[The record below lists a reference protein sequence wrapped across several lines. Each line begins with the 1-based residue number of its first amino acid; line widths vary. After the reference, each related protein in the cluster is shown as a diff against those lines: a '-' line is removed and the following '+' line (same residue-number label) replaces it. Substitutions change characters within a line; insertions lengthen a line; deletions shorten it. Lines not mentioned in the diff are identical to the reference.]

1 MRYHPRVMSLPIR
14 LHQAVRLA
22 LVTGALC
29 ALSAHPASAQV
40 RERLPL
46 FVVDLQ
52 GTLPKFPTHGGFSGP
67 RGLGESQLPAWG
79 PGVNVGGQVFFKRGT
94 KLSFGVGATYV
105 FTRGTKSP
113 EPAEGKTV
121 AEGPTVTTKYAGLMP
136 QVSINFGH
144 RLGWSYI
151 SGGLGQSTLTIN
163 RDDAP
168 EEVGAGTR
176 TINYGGGARWFMK
189 DHLAFSIDLRFFA
202 VNPVDAGIGAYG
214 HPRKTMLIFSA
225 GVSFQ

>member
-1 MRYHPRVMSLPIR
+1 MFPTRQHR
-14 LHQAVRLA
+14 AA
-22 LVTGALC
+22 LVAAAATALC
-29 ALSAHPASAQV
+29 ALSAHPALAQV

-46 FVVDLQ
+46 FVVDVQ

-67 RGLGESQLPAWG
+67 RGLSEDQLPAWG
-79 PGVNVGGQVFFKRGT
+79 PGVNVGGQVYLVRGT
-94 KLSFGVGATYV
+94 RVSFGVGATYV
-105 FTRGTKSP
+105 FSRGSKSP
-113 EPAEGKTV
+113 EAE
-121 AEGPTVTTKYAGLMP
+121 EGQSVGVGPVVVTKYRGLMP

-168 EEVGAGTR
+168 EEVGAATR

-202 VNPVDAGIGAYG
+202 MNPVEAGIGAYG
-214 HPRKTMLIFSA
+214 NPRKTMMIFST